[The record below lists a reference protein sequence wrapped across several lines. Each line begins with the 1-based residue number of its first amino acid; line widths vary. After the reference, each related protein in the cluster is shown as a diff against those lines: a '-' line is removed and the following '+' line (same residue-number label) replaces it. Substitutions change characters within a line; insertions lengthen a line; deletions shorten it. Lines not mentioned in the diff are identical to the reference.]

1 VSFDS
6 LAWRYD
12 DLFSRSRIGTQ
23 RGAVWDVLA
32 DTFRPGDTILVLNCR
47 TREDAIFLATLDVS
61 VVACDSA
68 EGMMHT
74 RRNHM
79 EPEGPDAPI
88 QLDLLPTEH
97 LTKIRP
103 GALFDGVLSN
113 FSGLNSVADLNRT
126 SRDLASMVAM
136 GAPVIICLSTRFCL
150 SETLWFLL
158 HGKFR
163 QAFRRSFGIA
173 TVKVGDCAVK
183 MRYPALREVGK
194 LFSPFFLM
202 RSCTGIGVAVPPS
215 YLEPIFA
222 NIPVCSAYCVE
233 WIKAFRTCLCSGRSG
248 ITCSFTLSGWR
259 RDAVERASALNMF
272 SPSCGN
278 NSCARQ
284 FGSLRDLTP
293 QAMFRHGLEM

>member
-47 TREDAIFLATLDVS
+47 TREDAIFLAMLDVS

-68 EGMMHT
+68 EGMIHT

-126 SRDLASMVAM
+126 ARDLASMVAM

-158 HGKFR
+158 QGKFR

-183 MRYPALREVGK
+183 MRYPALREVRK

-215 YLEPIFA
+215 YLEPIFRKHPRVLGLLRR
-222 NIPVCSAYCVE
+222 IDQGISHLPL
-233 WIKAFRTCLCSGRSG
+233 FRTIGDHMLL
-248 ITCSFTLSGWR
+248 SFER
-259 RDAVERASALNMF
+259 VEA
-272 SPSCGN
+272 
-278 NSCARQ
+278 
-284 FGSLRDLTP
+284 
-293 QAMFRHGLEM
+293 